1 MTKKRLDTVVED
13 IYQSIAPLGRGEA
26 IEVSDKV
33 IDKFG
38 DSMKEALEE
47 VESLLYECQI
57 LVGQR
62 GSYGMT
68 LIWNEIPLL
77 YLLLFLLS
85 FYSDT

>member
-38 DSMKEALEE
+38 DSMKEALREW
-47 VESLLYECQI
+47 LTP
-57 LVGQR
+57 R
-62 GSYGMT
+62 GSRKPS